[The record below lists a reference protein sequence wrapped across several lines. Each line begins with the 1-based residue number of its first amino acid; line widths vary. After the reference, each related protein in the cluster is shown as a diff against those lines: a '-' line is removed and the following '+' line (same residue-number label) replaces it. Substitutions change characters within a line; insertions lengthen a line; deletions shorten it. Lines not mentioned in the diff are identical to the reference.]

1 MKLPS
6 FLLLPAFAATMTL
19 AAESSGPTT
28 FDITSHGAT
37 PNDATDDTLAIAAA
51 FKACHEAGGGTVFIP
66 RGTFLVVRQGAESPI
81 LELPSNATIHG
92 EGAASVLK
100 FGLGVNNFWRL
111 LGAGKD
117 GCRHTTVRDLRLD
130 GSNTHPRYDKGK
142 TPEHNHGIFLSSEA
156 SVIEHITLRDLLI
169 ENFSGDCIAVGPGCR
184 NITIRDVSLRNF
196 IRQGIQMAGDENAR
210 DYLVTGCQDL
220 EHSVEPGGSTIHVEH
235 ARGLRGVIIQ
245 GNRCRRSILAGGVDG
260 LIIKD
265 NIVHGR
271 IEGNGDRNTIVQG
284 NTVHGSPEGNRV
296 LMQFGYADGLTIKDN
311 IVVSGNAEQSGI
323 YVWGASRYNPEPSKQ
338 VIVSGNILRVKGKPI
353 ALNGVT
359 GGLIHDNL
367 IEDEAAAAA
376 PVDAK
381 RVERVEIR
389 QPAGAAMV
397 KPAEISKKEG

>member
-1 MKLPS
+1 MKLLNTLLASS
-6 FLLLPAFAATMTL
+6 FAFFAVFSI
-19 AAESSGPTT
+19 AAETTT
-28 FDITSHGAT
+28 FDITAHGAT
-37 PNDATDDTLAIAAA
+37 PNDDTDDTLAIAAA

-81 LELPSNATIHG
+81 LELPSNATVHG

-100 FGLGVNNFWRL
+100 FGPGVNNFWRL

-130 GSNTHPRYDKGK
+130 GSNTQPRYEKGK
-142 TPEHNHGIFLSSEA
+142 TPEHNHGIFLSSETG
-156 SVIEHITLRDLLI
+156 VIEHITLRDLLI
-169 ENFSGDCIAVGPGCR
+169 ENFSGDCIAVGRGCR

-284 NTVHGSPEGNRV
+284 NTVSGELEGNRV

-311 IVVSGNAEQSGI
+311 IIVAGNAEQGGI

-338 VIVSGNILRVKGKPI
+338 VIVSGNVLRVKVKPI
-353 ALNGVT
+353 ALNGLT
-359 GGLIHDNL
+359 GGLVHDNL
-367 IEDEAAAAA
+367 TEDETAAAA
-376 PVDAK
+376 PVDVK
-381 RVERVEIR
+381 RVDRVEIR
-389 QPAGAAMV
+389 AFSNAAEAPA
-397 KPAEISKKEG
+397 PARP